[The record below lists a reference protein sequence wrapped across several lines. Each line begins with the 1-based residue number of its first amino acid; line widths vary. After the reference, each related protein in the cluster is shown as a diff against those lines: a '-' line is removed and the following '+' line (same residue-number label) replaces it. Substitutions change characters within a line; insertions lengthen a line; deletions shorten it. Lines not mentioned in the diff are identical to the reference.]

1 MRPQLIAARSVIAA
15 VRSEEALTH
24 ALHSGASAVFLLSSD
39 ISSLPETVARVKAA
53 GKPVFAHMDFIEGLG
68 KDKSG
73 AKYLSNVIRPDG
85 VITTKSALARYLM
98 AEGMFVIQRFFMVD
112 SQSFETAVRTIRDLK
127 PDMAE
132 IMPAVTPTAIRRMCG
147 AVKTPVIAG
156 GLAVTADDVR
166 LALDAGACALSTGA
180 RALWDLDTAELG

>member
-15 VRSEEALTH
+15 VRNEEALTH
-24 ALHSGASAVFLLSSD
+24 ALHSGVSAVFLLSSD

-132 IMPAVTPTAIRRMCG
+132 IMPAVTPTAIRRMSG

-180 RALWDLDTAELG
+180 RALWDLDTAALG